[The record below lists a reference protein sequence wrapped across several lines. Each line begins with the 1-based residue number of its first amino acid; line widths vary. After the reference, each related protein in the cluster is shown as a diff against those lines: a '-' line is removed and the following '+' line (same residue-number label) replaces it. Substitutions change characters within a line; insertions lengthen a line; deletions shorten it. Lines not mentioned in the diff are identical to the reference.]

1 MYKLRKKLIM
11 LKSIILYTLIFASYA
26 TNAAVQDSVGV
37 AKINGKLHLRYMVS
51 PGETIYRISTKYK
64 TSVSD
69 LMDINPELEF
79 GLKTGQIIN
88 IPYNLDLSTVPKISE
103 KAVVVTPTQNQN
115 QPNISA
121 SDSITELGVIH
132 TIAAGETYTS
142 ISKKYN
148 ISIEDLLKIN
158 KVQLKTGQKIIV
170 NEVIKKP
177 SSNNIAKNN
186 EKENSILVQKN
197 TENITKPVEKVA
209 EKITSKQE
217 ESTTLNVP
225 ESDADNVPLVP
236 IEYNNQKKKILIV
249 PFDPYLYFSDADDE
263 IAAGSKMNRIKVR
276 QAFRR
281 RLNALLEP
289 PGYETVYL
297 LGGKAK
303 DSITDLN
310 RVYNS
315 VSYSYQDV
323 LYSPNASSQTENSS
337 KAVTIGRKQK
347 TDIALN
353 IGDNSRAALASD
365 AKKYFGVK
373 VRNNDFYTYFNN
385 KYFIDYY
392 VFVNQFEVKTNYE
405 NCLDRATLNYER
417 GFTIHYSIFDKK
429 GKQIAGNRVYIDY
442 NSNTN
447 QIQKILADN
456 MQRVA
461 DKIMADLPKAE

>member
-1 MYKLRKKLIM
+1 MNKK
-11 LKSIILYTLIFASYA
+11 IILFFVLISAIWAFS
-26 TNAAVQDSVGV
+26 AVQDSVGV

-88 IPYNLDLSTVPKISE
+88 IPYNMDVVAPAKMSE
-103 KAVVVTPTQNQN
+103 KAVVVMPTQ
-115 QPNISA
+115 PA
-121 SDSITELGVIH
+121 STANDSITEMGVLH
-132 TIAAGETYTS
+132 TITAGETYTS
-142 ISKKYN
+142 LSKKYN
-148 ISIEDLLKIN
+148 ISVDDLLKLN

-170 NEVIKKP
+170 NELIKAQSTANIKKNVATTNAEVKNTKVDNITNTTP
-177 SSNNIAKNN
+177 VISEKITPKQEEISSNN
-186 EKENSILVQKN
+186 L
-197 TENITKPVEKVA
+197 
-209 EKITSKQE
+209 
-217 ESTTLNVP
+217 P
-225 ESDADNVPLVP
+225 ESDANNVSLVP
-236 IEYNNQKKKILIV
+236 IEYTNQKKKVLIV

-263 IAAGSKMNRIKVR
+263 IAAGSKMSRIKVR

-289 PGYETVYL
+289 PGYETVCL

-323 LYSPNASSQTENSS
+323 LYNPNATLPNAATQ
-337 KAVTIGRKQK
+337 APVGIGRKQK
-347 TDIALN
+347 MDIPLN
-353 IGDNSRAALASD
+353 ISDNSRAAQASD

-373 VRNNDFYTYFNN
+373 VRNIEFYTYFNN

-392 VFVNQFEVKTNYE
+392 IFINQFEVKTNYE

-417 GFTIHYSIFDKK
+417 GFTIHYSIFDKN
-429 GKQIAGNRVYIDY
+429 GKQVAGNRIYVDY

-447 QIQKILADN
+447 QIQKILTDN
-456 MQRVA
+456 MQKVA
-461 DKIMADLPKAE
+461 DKIMGDLPKVD

>member
-1 MYKLRKKLIM
+1 MKRIGIYFFIILLS
-11 LKSIILYTLIFASYA
+11 LKSFSS
-26 TNAAVQDSVGV
+26 VQDSVGV
-37 AKINGKLHLRYMVS
+37 AKLNGKLYLRYMVS
-51 PGETIYRISTKYK
+51 PGETIYRISSKYK

-88 IPYNLDLSTVPKISE
+88 IPYNLETGLAPKPTE
-103 KAVVVTPTQNQN
+103 KATIVMPTS
-115 QPNISA
+115 NINSG
-121 SDSITELGVIH
+121 DTLTENGVLHI
-132 TIAAGETYTS
+132 IQSGETYS
-142 ISKKYN
+142 SLSKKYN
-148 ISIEDLLKIN
+148 ISVDELLKIN
-158 KVQLKTGQKIIV
+158 KVQLKAGQKIIV
-170 NEVIKKP
+170 NDLIKAPKKEVQNQISSQKTEPVVATKKEELVI
-177 SSNNIAKNN
+177 NTDKN
-186 EKENSILVQKN
+186 ETKKATTEVQ
-197 TENITKPVEKVA
+197 
-209 EKITSKQE
+209 
-217 ESTTLNVP
+217 ESD
-225 ESDADNVPLVP
+225 SDADAIPSTP
-236 IEYNNQKKKILIV
+236 IEYNNQKKKILII

-289 PGYETVYL
+289 PGYETVHL

-323 LYSPNASSQTENSS
+323 LLSPNAVTQTVENKNVKGIGKQQKGISQ
-337 KAVTIGRKQK
+337 I
-347 TDIALN
+347 N
-353 IGDNSRAALASD
+353 IGENSRASQATD
-365 AKKYFGVK
+365 TKKYFGVR
-373 VRNNDFYTYFNN
+373 VRNNDFYTFFNN

-417 GFTIHYSIFDKK
+417 GLTIHYSIFDKT
-429 GKQIAGNRVYIDY
+429 GKQISGNRVYVDY

-456 MQRVA
+456 MQKVA
-461 DKIMADLPKAE
+461 DKIMADLPKVE